1 MSKLTLRNLIGLFAV
16 CVFLSACAAQ
26 SGCGRAQ
33 TPEVTTPE
41 TTDVPD
47 EPVTPIEV
55 PVKPSPE
62 PSIVTGTDGRKILV
76 DGRGEAVDATV
87 HFALDDANVSRSDF
101 AVLQKHADFLV
112 NNRDKTVVVEGHCDE
127 RGTRDYNLALG
138 QRRANAV
145 QDFFL
150 GNGVR
155 QNQIETVSFGEEQP
169 KDPASNET
177 AWAKNRRVEL
187 VYR

>member
-33 TPEVTTPE
+33 TPEVTTPD
-41 TTDVPD
+41 TTDVPQ
-47 EPVTPIEV
+47 EPVTPVEV
-55 PVKPSPE
+55 PVKPSPQ
-62 PSIVTGTDGRKILV
+62 PSLVTGDDGTKILIGKHG
-76 DGRGEAVDATV
+76 DQVDATV
-87 HFALDDANVSRSDF
+87 HFALDDSNISRSDF
-101 AVLQKHADFLV
+101 AVLQEHADFLV
-112 NNRDKTVVVEGHCDE
+112 KNRDQSVSVEGHCDE

-155 QNQIETVSFGEEQP
+155 QNQIKTKSFGEEQP
-169 KDPASNET
+169 IDTASNET

-187 VYR
+187 VYE